1 MHFRLPFLNGLAYY
15 YPVSPDGT
23 DKVSM
28 NQSDKD
34 RAAVPQEGDHQP
46 LPLFRMEALASQ
58 QQKLYGE
65 ILLIRPLSLTFLGW
79 LGVGLAGCV
88 LGFLLLG
95 KITEKARVFGVV
107 QGQGHARAE
116 AQTEADLFVPGRL
129 VKFLQPGETLLLLGP
144 ADGRQTVTVRQI
156 SDSVVS
162 PAEIPQQ
169 EKPVETAPVY
179 RVVVTLSSPISSA
192 ASTTNS
198 GAAASPGA
206 RVEAEIPL
214 GRKPLIKW
222 LFERSGV

>member
-1 MHFRLPFLNGLAYY
+1 
-15 YPVSPDGT
+15 
-23 DKVSM
+23 M

-95 KITEKARVFGVV
+95 RITEKARVFGVV
-107 QGQGHARAE
+107 QVQSHERGE
-116 AQTEADLFVPGRL
+116 AQTEADLFVPGRF

-144 ADGRQTVTVRQI
+144 ADERQTVTVRQI
-156 SDSVVS
+156 SDSVVT
-162 PAEIPQQ
+162 PAEIPQR
-169 EKPVETAPVY
+169 EKPVATTPMY
-179 RVVVTLSSPISSA
+179 RVVVTLSSPISSSA

-198 GAAASPGA
+198 GTAASSA
-206 RVEAEIPL
+206 TRVEAEIPL
-214 GRKPLIKW
+214 ARKSLIKW